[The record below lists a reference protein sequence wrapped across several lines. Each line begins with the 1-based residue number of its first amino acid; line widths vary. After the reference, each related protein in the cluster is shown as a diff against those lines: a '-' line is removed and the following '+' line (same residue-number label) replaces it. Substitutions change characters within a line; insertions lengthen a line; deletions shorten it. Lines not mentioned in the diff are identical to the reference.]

1 MDRYDIDNISEKE
14 LDEIL
19 EVKQE
24 RKLNMLVATYVVL
37 DGKKVM
43 VSQYKCDDY
52 YTTIQNEDGSEY
64 LVTLLDDEN
73 KIIGDIL
80 NVTKV
85 NKVSD
90 VRVELY
96 IEL

>member
-1 MDRYDIDNISEKE
+1 MDRYDIDG
-14 LDEIL
+14 IL

-37 DGKKVM
+37 DSKKIM

-52 YTTIQNEDGSEY
+52 YTTIQDEDGSEY
-64 LVTLLDDEN
+64 LVTLLDDES

-80 NVTKV
+80 NVSKV
-85 NKVSD
+85 NKVND

>member
-1 MDRYDIDNISEKE
+1 MDRYDI
-14 LDEIL
+14 DEIL

-37 DGKKVM
+37 DGKKIM
-43 VSQYKCDDY
+43 ISQYKCDDY
-52 YTTIQNEDGSEY
+52 YTTIQDEDGSEY
-64 LVTLLDDEN
+64 LVTLLDDES

-80 NVTKV
+80 NVSKV
-85 NKVSD
+85 NKVND
-90 VRVELY
+90 VRTELY

>member
-1 MDRYDIDNISEKE
+1 MDRYDIDEIS
-14 LDEIL
+14 

-37 DGKKVM
+37 DGKKIM
-43 VSQYKCDDY
+43 ISQYKCDDY
-52 YTTIQNEDGSEY
+52 YTTIQSEDEDEY
-64 LVTLLDDEN
+64 LVTLLDDES
-73 KIIGDIL
+73 KIVGDIL

-85 NKVSD
+85 NKVND
-90 VRVELY
+90 VRTELY

>member
-1 MDRYDIDNISEKE
+1 MDRYDI
-14 LDEIL
+14 DEIL

-37 DGKKVM
+37 DGKNVM

-52 YTTIQNEDGSEY
+52 YTTIQSEDGDEY
-64 LVTLLDDEN
+64 LVTLLDDES

-85 NKVSD
+85 NKVND
-90 VRVELY
+90 VRTELY

>member
-1 MDRYDIDNISEKE
+1 MDRYDI
-14 LDEIL
+14 DEIL

-37 DGKKVM
+37 DGKNVM

-52 YTTIQNEDGSEY
+52 YTTIQSEDEDEY
-64 LVTLLDDEN
+64 LVTLLDDES

-85 NKVSD
+85 NKVND
-90 VRVELY
+90 VRTELY

>member
-1 MDRYDIDNISEKE
+1 MDRYDIDNITEEE

-24 RKLNMLVATYVVL
+24 RRLNMLVATYVVL
-37 DGKKVM
+37 DGKRVM

-52 YTTIQNEDGSEY
+52 YTTIQKEDEDEY
-64 LVTLLDDEN
+64 LVTLLDDES

-85 NKVSD
+85 NKVND
-90 VRVELY
+90 VRTELY

>member
-1 MDRYDIDNISEKE
+1 MDRYDI
-14 LDEIL
+14 DEIL

-24 RKLNMLVATYVVL
+24 RKLNMLVATYVVV

-52 YTTIQNEDGSEY
+52 YTTIQNEDEDEY
-64 LVTLLDDEN
+64 LVTLLNDES

-85 NKVSD
+85 NKVND
-90 VRVELY
+90 VRTELY

>member
-1 MDRYDIDNISEKE
+1 MDRYIDEINEEE
-14 LDEIL
+14 LGEIL

-37 DGKKVM
+37 DGKKIM
-43 VSQYKCDDY
+43 ISQYECDDY
-52 YTTIQNEDGSEY
+52 YTTIQSEDGSEY
-64 LVTLLDDEN
+64 LVTLLDDES

-80 NVTKV
+80 NVSKV
-85 NKVSD
+85 NKVND
-90 VRVELY
+90 VRTELY

>member
-1 MDRYDIDNISEKE
+1 MDRYNISEKE
-14 LDEIL
+14 FDEIL

-24 RKLNMLVATYVVL
+24 RELNMLVATYVVV

-52 YTTIQNEDGSEY
+52 YTTIQEDDTY
-64 LVTLLDDEN
+64 LVTLIDEDG
-73 KIIGDIL
+73 IIGDVLDVAKI
-80 NVTKV
+80 VEV
-85 NKVSD
+85 ND
-90 VRVELY
+90 NRVELY

>member
-1 MDRYDIDNISEKE
+1 MKRRIKKMDRYDI
-14 LDEIL
+14 DEIL

-37 DGKKVM
+37 DGKKIM
-43 VSQYKCDDY
+43 ISQYECDDY
-52 YTTIQNEDGSEY
+52 YTTIQDEDGSEY
-64 LVTLLDDEN
+64 LVTLLDDES

-80 NVTKV
+80 NVSKV
-85 NKVSD
+85 NKVND
-90 VRVELY
+90 VRTELY

>member
-1 MDRYDIDNISEKE
+1 MDRYDIDG
-14 LDEIL
+14 IL

-37 DGKKVM
+37 DSKKIM
-43 VSQYKCDDY
+43 ISQYKCDDY
-52 YTTIQNEDGSEY
+52 YTTIQDEDGSEY
-64 LVTLLDDEN
+64 LVTLLDDES

-80 NVTKV
+80 NVSKV
-85 NKVSD
+85 NKVND
-90 VRVELY
+90 VRTELY

>member
-1 MDRYDIDNISEKE
+1 MDRYDIDNISEEE
-14 LDEIL
+14 LDEML

-24 RKLNMLVATYVVL
+24 RRMNMLVATYVVL

-52 YTTIQNEDGSEY
+52 YTTIQKEDGSEY
-64 LVTLLDDEN
+64 LVTLLDDKN

-85 NKVSD
+85 NKVND

>member
-1 MDRYDIDNISEKE
+1 MDRYDI
-14 LDEIL
+14 DEIL

-37 DGKKVM
+37 DSKKIM
-43 VSQYKCDDY
+43 ISQYKCDDY
-52 YTTIQNEDGSEY
+52 YTTIQSEDGEDY
-64 LVTLLDDEN
+64 IVTLLDNES
-73 KIIGDIL
+73 KIVGDIL

-85 NKVSD
+85 NKVND
-90 VRVELY
+90 VRTELY

>member
-1 MDRYDIDNISEKE
+1 MDRYDIDG
-14 LDEIL
+14 IL

-37 DGKKVM
+37 DGKKIM
-43 VSQYKCDDY
+43 ISQYECDDY
-52 YTTIQNEDGSEY
+52 YTTIQDEDGSEY
-64 LVTLLDDEN
+64 LVTLLDDES

-80 NVTKV
+80 NVSKV
-85 NKVSD
+85 NKVND
-90 VRVELY
+90 VRTELY

>member
-1 MDRYDIDNISEKE
+1 MDRYDIDG
-14 LDEIL
+14 IL

-37 DGKKVM
+37 DSKKIM
-43 VSQYKCDDY
+43 ISQYKCDDY
-52 YTTIQNEDGSEY
+52 YTTIQDEDGSEY
-64 LVTLLDDEN
+64 LVTLLDNEN

-85 NKVSD
+85 NKVND
-90 VRVELY
+90 VRTELY

>member
-1 MDRYDIDNISEKE
+1 MKRRIKKMDRYDIDG
-14 LDEIL
+14 IL

-37 DGKKVM
+37 DSKKIM

-52 YTTIQNEDGSEY
+52 YTTIQSEDEDEY
-64 LVTLLDDEN
+64 LVTLLDDES
-73 KIIGDIL
+73 KIVGDIL

-85 NKVSD
+85 NKVND
-90 VRVELY
+90 VRTELY

>member
-1 MDRYDIDNISEKE
+1 MDRYDI
-14 LDEIL
+14 DEIL

-24 RKLNMLVATYVVL
+24 RKLNMLVVTYVVV
-37 DGKKVM
+37 DDKKIM
-43 VSQYKCDDY
+43 ISQYKCDDY
-52 YTTIQNEDGSEY
+52 YTTIQDEDGSEY
-64 LVTLLDDEN
+64 LVTLLDNEN

-85 NKVSD
+85 NKVND

>member
-1 MDRYDIDNISEKE
+1 MDRYDIDNISEEE
-14 LDEIL
+14 LDEML

-24 RKLNMLVATYVVL
+24 RRMNMLVATYVVL

-52 YTTIQNEDGSEY
+52 YTTIQKEDGSEY
-64 LVTLLDDEN
+64 LVTLLDDNN

-80 NVTKV
+80 NVTKIDKV
-85 NKVSD
+85 ND

>member
-1 MDRYDIDNISEKE
+1 MDRYDI
-14 LDEIL
+14 DEIL

-52 YTTIQNEDGSEY
+52 YTTIQDEDGSEY
-64 LVTLLDDEN
+64 LVTLLDNEN

-80 NVTKV
+80 NVSKV
-85 NKVSD
+85 NKVND
-90 VRVELY
+90 VRTELY

>member
-1 MDRYDIDNISEKE
+1 MDRYDI
-14 LDEIL
+14 DEIL

-37 DGKKVM
+37 DGKNVM

-52 YTTIQNEDGSEY
+52 YTTIQSEDEDEY
-64 LVTLLDDEN
+64 LVTLLDDES

-85 NKVSD
+85 NKVND
-90 VRVELY
+90 VRIELY

>member
-1 MDRYDIDNISEKE
+1 MDRYDI
-14 LDEIL
+14 DEIL

-24 RKLNMLVATYVVL
+24 RKLNMLVATYVVV

-43 VSQYKCDDY
+43 ISQYKCDDY
-52 YTTIQNEDGSEY
+52 YTTIQNEDEDEY
-64 LVTLLDDEN
+64 LVTLLDDKN

-80 NVTKV
+80 NVTKL
-85 NKVSD
+85 NKVND
-90 VRVELY
+90 VRTELY

>member
-1 MDRYDIDNISEKE
+1 MDRYDIDG
-14 LDEIL
+14 IL

-37 DGKKVM
+37 DSKKIM

-52 YTTIQNEDGSEY
+52 YTTIQDEDGSEY
-64 LVTLLDDEN
+64 LVTLLDDES

-80 NVTKV
+80 NVSKV
-85 NKVSD
+85 NKVND
-90 VRVELY
+90 VRKELY
-96 IEL
+96 I

>member
-1 MDRYDIDNISEKE
+1 MDRYDIDNISEEE
-14 LDEIL
+14 LDEML

-24 RKLNMLVATYVVL
+24 RRMNMLVATYVTL
-37 DGKKVM
+37 DGKKIM
-43 VSQYKCDDY
+43 ISQYKCDDY
-52 YTTIQNEDGSEY
+52 YTTIQKEDGSEY
-64 LVTLLDDEN
+64 LVTLLDDKN

-85 NKVSD
+85 NKVND

>member
-1 MDRYDIDNISEKE
+1 MKRRIKKMDRYDIDG
-14 LDEIL
+14 IL

-37 DGKKVM
+37 DSKKIM

-52 YTTIQNEDGSEY
+52 YTTIQDEDGSEY
-64 LVTLLDDEN
+64 LVTLLDDES

-80 NVTKV
+80 NVSKV
-85 NKVSD
+85 NKVND
-90 VRVELY
+90 VRTELY

>member
-1 MDRYDIDNISEKE
+1 MDRYDIDG
-14 LDEIL
+14 IL

-37 DGKKVM
+37 DSKKIM

-52 YTTIQNEDGSEY
+52 YTTIQDEDGSEY
-64 LVTLLDDEN
+64 LVTLLDNES

-85 NKVSD
+85 NKVNN
-90 VRVELY
+90 VRTELY

>member
-1 MDRYDIDNISEKE
+1 MKRRIKKMDRYDI
-14 LDEIL
+14 DEIL

-37 DGKKVM
+37 DGKNVM

-52 YTTIQNEDGSEY
+52 YTTIQSEDEDEY
-64 LVTLLDDEN
+64 LVTLLDDES
-73 KIIGDIL
+73 KIVGDIL

-85 NKVSD
+85 NKVND
-90 VRVELY
+90 VRTELY

>member
-1 MDRYDIDNISEKE
+1 MDRYDIDG
-14 LDEIL
+14 IL

-37 DGKKVM
+37 DSKKIM

-52 YTTIQNEDGSEY
+52 YTTIQNEDEDEY
-64 LVTLLDDEN
+64 LVTLLNDES

-85 NKVSD
+85 NKVND

>member
-1 MDRYDIDNISEKE
+1 MKRRIKKMDRYDIDG
-14 LDEIL
+14 IL

-37 DGKKVM
+37 DSKKIM
-43 VSQYKCDDY
+43 VSQYQCDDY
-52 YTTIQNEDGSEY
+52 YTTIQDEDGSEY
-64 LVTLLDDEN
+64 LVTLLDDES

-80 NVTKV
+80 NVSKV
-85 NKVSD
+85 NKVND
-90 VRVELY
+90 VRTELY

>member
-1 MDRYDIDNISEKE
+1 MDRYDI
-14 LDEIL
+14 DEIL

-37 DGKKVM
+37 DGKKIM
-43 VSQYKCDDY
+43 ISQYECDDY
-52 YTTIQNEDGSEY
+52 YTTIQNEDEDEY
-64 LVTLLDDEN
+64 LVTLLNDES

-85 NKVSD
+85 NKVND

>member
-1 MDRYDIDNISEKE
+1 MDRYDIDEISEEE
-14 LDEIL
+14 LGEIL

-24 RKLNMLVATYVVL
+24 RKMNMLVATYAVL
-37 DGKKVM
+37 DGKKIM
-43 VSQYKCDDY
+43 ISQYECDDY
-52 YTTIQNEDGSEY
+52 YTTIQNEDESEY
-64 LVTLLDDEN
+64 LVTLLNDEN

-85 NKVSD
+85 NKVNN
-90 VRVELY
+90 VRTELY

>member
-1 MDRYDIDNISEKE
+1 MKRRIKKMDRYDI
-14 LDEIL
+14 DEIL

-37 DGKKVM
+37 DSKKIM
-43 VSQYKCDDY
+43 ISQYKCDDY
-52 YTTIQNEDGSEY
+52 YTTIQSEDGEEY
-64 LVTLLDDEN
+64 IVTLLDNES
-73 KIIGDIL
+73 KIVGDIL

-85 NKVSD
+85 NKVND
-90 VRVELY
+90 VRTELY

>member
-1 MDRYDIDNISEKE
+1 MDRYIDEINEEE
-14 LDEIL
+14 LGEIL

-37 DGKKVM
+37 DSKKIM
-43 VSQYKCDDY
+43 ISQYKCDDY
-52 YTTIQNEDGSEY
+52 YTTIQSEDGEEY
-64 LVTLLDDEN
+64 IVTLLNDEN
-73 KIIGDIL
+73 KIVGDIL

-85 NKVSD
+85 NKVND
-90 VRVELY
+90 VRTELY

>member
-1 MDRYDIDNISEKE
+1 MKRRIKKMDRYDI
-14 LDEIL
+14 DEIL

-37 DGKKVM
+37 DSKKIM
-43 VSQYKCDDY
+43 ISQYKCDDY
-52 YTTIQNEDGSEY
+52 YTTIQSEDEEEY
-64 LVTLLDDEN
+64 IVTLLNDES

-85 NKVSD
+85 NKVND

>member
-1 MDRYDIDNISEKE
+1 MDRYDIDNISEEE
-14 LDEIL
+14 LDEML

-24 RKLNMLVATYVVL
+24 RRMNMLVATYVTL
-37 DGKKVM
+37 DGKKIM
-43 VSQYKCDDY
+43 ISQYKCDDY
-52 YTTIQNEDGSEY
+52 YTTIQKEDGSEY
-64 LVTLLDDEN
+64 LVTLLDDNN

-85 NKVSD
+85 NKVND